1 MRWWRN
7 GAYDALV
14 VFYSAYNHAISLEG
28 DVTLQK
34 QYVIINW
41 DTVNV
46 LFSPSHS
53 TGHLASA
60 LALRFPRQ
68 TLSPL
73 HRCCYRFI
81 SPP

>member
-53 TGHLASA
+53 TGQPSGERTGASFSKA
-60 LALRFPRQ
+60 NA
-68 TLSPL
+68 
-73 HRCCYRFI
+73 
-81 SPP
+81 